1 LRLVKVISTALSK
14 IKHEIFKD
22 DLAEDRIF
30 SVVEC
35 VPIKDQKVLKLKL
48 EGGETIIIP
57 GEILSTSLTPG
68 EKKVRSTDE
77 NGNEKASTIWH
88 DDGTVETKNDAISM
102 TIDANGKIEIKN
114 LNSDDLV
121 KLISDLSANLQAA
134 VTDLI
139 SATVPTMLG
148 PQMLSV
154 SVPWAIPVTGLLAK
168 TIDTVTKI
176 NFYKK

>member
-22 DLAEDRIF
+22 DLAEDKIF

-57 GEILSTSLTPG
+57 GQILSTSLNPG
-68 EKKVRSTDE
+68 EKRLKATDD
-77 NGNEKASTIWH
+77 NGVEKITL
-88 DDGTVETKNDAISM
+88 TLYND
-102 TIDANGKIEIKN
+102 GKIEIKN
-114 LNSDDLV
+114 LNSDDLI

-148 PQMLSV
+148 PQNLSV
-154 SVPWAIPVTGLLAK
+154 AIPWAIPVTGLLAK